1 MSNAFD
7 INDFDDKLTWDLI
20 SEGRTKGVFQL
31 KSQLGSSWAK
41 KVKPRS
47 ITELSALI
55 SLIRPGC
62 LKAIMDGKSMTQTYV
77 DRKSGKEPAKYHH
90 PSLEST
96 LSETYGVLVYQEQSM
111 MIAKVLSGFD
121 LKEADS
127 LRKAIGKKKAK
138 LMSEVKKRFISG
150 AGKQGVVSEEIA
162 EEIFSWIE
170 KSSRYAF
177 NKSHGIAYAV
187 NTYQSAYCKAHR
199 PLKFFEVYLN
209 HAKDSDDIKEFV
221 MDARN
226 HGIEVYPPSLSRL
239 FANFT
244 LDKDKNVIY
253 FGISK
258 AKNVASVDVAI
269 IEKMLKTRD
278 ISSFTW
284 LDCLFTFGG
293 VKKGEKLGKRSIES
307 LISIGAFNGENNK
320 INRNKMLYEYSIWNS
335 LSASVR
341 GHIVNLYS
349 KFSGAFDDLHSWISL
364 ALDYKYVSKKGSEN
378 EYIPKESSGGRV
390 IVQPKKVSEILD
402 LVESLKNPPYSTDD
416 HAWTIANLENRLIGC
431 SLTCSVVDGS
441 NKANLAKNMCRDIQ
455 NSTIIGKTTI
465 AVSIASIREYETKK
479 GKSAGSIMAFLSVE
493 DSSGTLDVTAFPE
506 DYNKNKN
513 LLTEGNTV
521 LINGTVSS
529 RDGNSLIL
537 NSVSQI

>member
-1 MSNAFD
+1 MFD

-31 KSQLGSSWAK
+31 ESQLGSSWAK

-77 DRKSGKEPAKYHH
+77 DRKSGKEPSKYHH

-138 LMSEVKKRFISG
+138 LMLEVKERFISG
-150 AGKQGVVSEEIA
+150 AGEQGIVSEEIA

-187 NTYQSAYCKAHR
+187 NTYQSAYCKAHK

-221 MDARN
+221 MDAKN

-239 FANFT
+239 FPDFT
-244 LDKDKNVIY
+244 MDKDKNIIC

-258 AKNVASVDVAI
+258 AKNVSVADVQI
-269 IEKMLKTRD
+269 IEKLGKTRD
-278 ISSFTW
+278 IESFTW

-293 VKKGEKLGKRSIES
+293 VKQGEKLGKRTIET
-307 LISIGAFNGENNK
+307 LISIGAFGGENNK
-320 INRNKMLYEYSIWNS
+320 MHRNKMLYEYNVWNS
-335 LSASVR
+335 LSASIKK
-341 GHIVNLYS
+341 HIIGLY
-349 KFSGAFDDLHSWISL
+349 KFYSGAFDDLHAWISL
-364 ALDYKYVSKKGSEN
+364 ALEYKYISSKDSPEYKYVA
-378 EYIPKESSGGRV
+378 KESDRGRLV
-390 IVQPKKVSEILD
+390 VQPKKVSELLD
-402 LVESLKNPPYSTDD
+402 LVESLKSPPYSTED

-441 NKANLAKNMCRDIQ
+441 TKSNLAKNMCRDIQ
-455 NSTIIGKTTI
+455 NSAIIGKTSI

-479 GKSAGSIMAFLSVE
+479 GKNAGSVMAFLSVE
-493 DSSGTLDVTAFPE
+493 DSSGSLDVTAFPE
-506 DYNKNKN
+506 DYNKHKS
-513 LLTEGNTV
+513 LLSEGNTV

-537 NSVSQI
+537 NTVSQI

>member
-1 MSNAFD
+1 M
-7 INDFDDKLTWDLI
+7 NDFNINNFDDQLTWDLI

-31 KSQLGSSWAK
+31 ESQLGSSWAK

-111 MIAKVLSGFD
+111 LIAKVLSGFD

-127 LRKAIGKKKAK
+127 LRKAIGKKRADLMAK
-138 LMSEVKKRFISG
+138 VKKSFIEG
-150 AGKQGVVSEEIA
+150 AESQGVVTKEIA

-187 NTYQSAYCKAHR
+187 NTYQSAYCKAHKT
-199 PLKFFEVYLN
+199 LKFFEVYLN
-209 HAKDSDDIKEFV
+209 HAKDKDDLKEFV
-221 MDARN
+221 MDAKN

-239 FANFT
+239 FPNFT
-244 LDKDKNVIY
+244 MNKDKNVIY
-253 FGISK
+253 FGISH
-258 AKNVASVDVAI
+258 AKNVSAVDVQV
-269 IEKMLKTRD
+269 IEKLGKTRD
-278 ISSFTW
+278 IESFTW

-293 VKKGEKLGKRSIES
+293 VKQGEKLGKRTIES
-307 LISIGAFNGENNK
+307 LISIGGFNGKNNK
-320 INRNKMLYEYSIWNS
+320 IQRNKMLYEFGVWNS
-335 LSASVR
+335 LTASSR
-341 GHIVNLYS
+341 KHIVNLH
-349 KFSGAFDDLHSWISL
+349 KDFAGAFDDLASWISL
-364 ALDYKYVSKKGSEN
+364 ALDYKYISGKDGEIKYV
-378 EYIPKESSGGRV
+378 PKEGTSGRL
-390 IVQPKKVSEILD
+390 IVQPNKVPEFLD
-402 LVESLKNPPYSTDD
+402 LVESLKNSPYSTDD
-416 HAWTIANLENRLIGC
+416 HAWTIANLENRIIGC

-441 NKANLAKNMCRDIQ
+441 IKGNSAKNMCRDVQ
-455 NSTIIGKTTI
+455 NSTIIGKTSI

-479 GKSAGSIMAFLSVE
+479 GKNAGSVMAFLSVE
-493 DSSGTLDVTAFPE
+493 DSSGSLDVTAFPE
-506 DYNKNKN
+506 DYSKHKN

-537 NSVSQI
+537 NKVSQI

>member
-1 MSNAFD
+1 MNDFN
-7 INDFDDKLTWDLI
+7 INDFDDELTWDLI

-31 KSQLGSSWAK
+31 ESQLGSSWAK

-121 LKEADS
+121 LKEADN
-127 LRKAIGKKKAK
+127 LRKAIGKKKAE
-138 LMSEVKKRFISG
+138 LMLEVKKRFISG
-150 AGKQGVVSEEIA
+150 AGEQGVVSEDIA

-209 HAKDSDDIKEFV
+209 HAKDGDDIKEFV
-221 MDARN
+221 MDAKN
-226 HGIEVYPPSLSRL
+226 HGIEVYPPSLARL
-239 FANFT
+239 FPNFT
-244 LDKDKNVIY
+244 MNKDKNVIY
-253 FGISK
+253 FGISN
-258 AKNVASVDVAI
+258 AKNVSAADVQI
-269 IEKMLKTRD
+269 IEKLGKVKD
-278 ISSFTW
+278 IASFTW

-293 VKKGEKLGKRSIES
+293 VKQGEKLGKRTIES

-320 INRNKMLYEYSIWNS
+320 TQRNKMLYEFGVWNS
-335 LSASVR
+335 LSASIKK
-341 GHIVNLYS
+341 HIVNLY
-349 KFSGAFDDLHSWISL
+349 KHYSGAFDDLHAWISL
-364 ALDYKYVSKKGSEN
+364 ALDHKYVSSKGSEDYKYV
-378 EYIPKESSGGRV
+378 PKESSGGRL
-390 IVQPKKVSEILD
+390 IVQPKKVSELLD
-402 LVESLKNPPYSTDD
+402 LVESLKAPPYSTDD
-416 HAWTIANLENRLIGC
+416 HAWTIANLENRIIGC

-441 NKANLAKNMCRDIQ
+441 VKSNLAKNMCRDIQ
-455 NSTIIGKTTI
+455 NSTITGKTSI
-465 AVSIASIREYETKK
+465 AVSIAAIREHETKK
-479 GKSAGSIMAFLSVE
+479 GKNAGSIMAFLSVE
-493 DSSGTLDVTAFPE
+493 DSSGSLDVTAFPE
-506 DYNKNKN
+506 DYSKHKN
-513 LLTEGNTV
+513 LLSEGNTV

-537 NSVSQI
+537 NKVSQI